1 MVLDAAANTG
11 GSRLGDWAWKILDR
25 LVIDLSKNV
34 NVIGMETEIRAKLLT
49 EWLNFTINS
58 WRLLLDSQ
66 TITTNGTTFL
76 TVGQVLTK
84 LESFDPHI
92 LPDVQTCKTI
102 INAKIAQ
109 DPSDAAPFAE
119 RMLERMNH

>member
-1 MVLDAAANTG
+1 
-11 GSRLGDWAWKILDR
+11 
-25 LVIDLSKNV
+25 
-34 NVIGMETEIRAKLLT
+34 METEIRAKLLT

-92 LPDVQTCKTI
+92 IPGVQTCKMI

>member
-1 MVLDAAANTG
+1 MLQWWTRQG
-11 GSRLGDWAWKILDR
+11 TKGSRLGDWAWTILDR

-49 EWLNFTINS
+49 EWLNSFTINS

-92 LPDVQTCKTI
+92 LPNVQTCKTI
-102 INAKIAQ
+102 IDAKIA
-109 DPSDAAPFAE
+109 
-119 RMLERMNH
+119 

>member
-1 MVLDAAANTG
+1 MG
-11 GSRLGDWAWKILDR
+11 GVDWATGHG
-25 LVIDLSKNV
+25 S
-34 NVIGMETEIRAKLLT
+34 
-49 EWLNFTINS
+49 S